1 MAGLNNSMLERLPA
15 GIGKPAYDRRKVT
28 AGIAHL
34 SVGNFHRAHQAVYL
48 DRCLSMEGQEGWGIL
63 GIGLVDSPAERAK
76 AASLTRQDGL
86 YTLSVFPPEGE
97 PGSEVIGSIVDYLFA
112 PANPALVLER
122 LSDPAIRIVTM
133 TITEGGYNI
142 DDKTG
147 AFRLDAPEIVA
158 DLARPDAPATMF
170 GVVTAALERRRKAG
184 VPPFTMLSCD
194 NLQNNGE
201 VAKKAILAFAG
212 ARSRELADWIAA
224 NVAFPS
230 CMVDRIT
237 PAVLPEDVR
246 RLNALTG
253 IADEAPVFAED
264 FIQWVV
270 EDHFPSG
277 RPKLEAVGV
286 QFTDDVKPYEQI
298 KLRMLNSSHL
308 MLSYPG
314 QVGGYRFVH
323 EAMADERIMGL
334 LRSFLDKDV
343 IPLLSAPA
351 DMPLERYRDIVLA
364 RFANPAINDQNA
376 RLTSDSTSKI
386 PVFLSETIRQCLEGG
401 RDHRRLAFLLA
412 GYAHYL
418 GGADDRG
425 QRFEPIEPKLEDAD
439 RALASDPDPAAPLRI
454 STLRFLELDAH
465 PGFVQSFVGYRKAI
479 AEKGILPALADLLAE
494 PG

>member
-1 MAGLNNSMLERLPA
+1 MVGLSESTLGRLPG
-15 GIGKPAYDRRKVT
+15 GIRGPAYDRSGVT
-28 AGIAHL
+28 PGIAHL
-34 SVGNFHRAHQAVYL
+34 SVGNFHRAHQAVYV
-48 DRCLSMEGQEGWGIL
+48 DRCLAMPGQEGWGIL
-63 GIGLVDSPAERAK
+63 GIGIIDSPAERAK

-86 YTLSVFPPEGE
+86 YTLSVFPPEGT
-97 PGSEVIGSIVDYLFA
+97 PSSEVIGSIVDYLFA
-112 PANPALVLER
+112 PADPALVLAR
-122 LSDPAIRIVTM
+122 LSDPAIRIVSM

-147 AFRLDAPEIVA
+147 QFRLDAPEIVA
-158 DLARPDAPATMF
+158 DLARPQAPATAF
-170 GVVTAALERRRKAG
+170 GFITAALQRRRDAG
-184 VPPFTMLSCD
+184 VAPFTVLSCD

-201 VAKKAILAFAG
+201 VAKKAILSFAA
-212 ARSRELADWIAA
+212 ARSQELADWIAA

-237 PAVLPEDVR
+237 PAVLPEDVK

-253 IADEAPVFAED
+253 VADEAPVFAED

-270 EDHFPSG
+270 EDHFPAG
-277 RPKLEAVGV
+277 RPQLEEVGV
-286 QFTDDVKPYEQI
+286 QFTGDVKPYEQI

-323 EAMADERIMGL
+323 EAMADERILGL
-334 LRSFLDKDV
+334 LRTFLDKDV
-343 IPLLSAPA
+343 IPLLSAPE

-386 PVFLSETIRQCLEGG
+386 PVFLSETIRQCLDQG
-401 RDHRRLAFLLA
+401 RDHRRLAFLMA
-412 GYAHYL
+412 GYVHYL
-418 GGADDRG
+418 GGVDDKG
-425 QRFEPIEPKLEDAD
+425 QRYQPIEPKLEEAD
-439 RALASDPDPAAPLRI
+439 RALVSDPDPVAPLRI
-454 STLRFLELDAH
+454 STLRFLALDSNPA
-465 PGFVQSFVGYRKAI
+465 FVQSFVDYRKAI
-479 AEKGILPALADLLAE
+479 AAKGILPALADLLAE